1 MHTSR
6 TLVAGIL
13 LLAFLLPSP
22 EASSLLS
29 PPDGDGSG
37 CQECGTVTLMRSDGE
52 LIERPACL
60 SAPFAAEV
68 SGRRCRIEGESCIIS
83 DFCQFA

>member
-13 LLAFLLPSP
+13 LLTFLLPFP

-37 CQECGTVTLMRSDGE
+37 CQECGIIELMRSDGE

-60 SAPFAAEV
+60 SAPFAARL
-68 SGRRCRIEGESCIIS
+68 SGRTCRIEGENCIID